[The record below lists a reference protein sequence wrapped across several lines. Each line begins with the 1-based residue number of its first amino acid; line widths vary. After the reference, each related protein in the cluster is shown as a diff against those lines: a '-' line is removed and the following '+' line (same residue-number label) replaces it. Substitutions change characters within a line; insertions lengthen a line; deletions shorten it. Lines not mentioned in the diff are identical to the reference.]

1 MDLNTDIGS
10 LFKGLGRKKSGSEPE
25 AAGRSVPHLK
35 QLIFGL
41 IIVAVVAAYLFFY
54 YLPEQKRIR
63 ENEEMISNIPMI
75 REEILQLDRQILVLQ
90 GELDAGKSRFEELN
104 RLFHNKQELEDLY
117 RNISLL
123 ALTYELLVA
132 KLEKGEESP
141 VFSDKPPIEQ
151 GEGIPPKKEVAFYK
165 IEVQF
170 EFVGDYISYTYFRR
184 DLANQ
189 KKIINIEREQISAR
203 PNNAEANSDGVVQIS
218 TTLSTYRF
226 PNSESEKFVSGG

>member
-141 VFSDKPPIEQ
+141 VFSDKPPIDQ

>member
-10 LFKGLGRKKSGSEPE
+10 LFKGLGRKKSESKPE
-25 AAGRSVPHLK
+25 TAGRSVPHLK
-35 QLIFGL
+35 QFIFGL
-41 IIVAVVAAYLFFY
+41 IVVAIVAAYLFFY

-75 REEILQLDRQILVLQ
+75 RDEILQLDRQILLLEE
-90 GELDAGKSRFEELN
+90 ELDAGKSRFEELN

-151 GEGIPPKKEVAFYK
+151 GEGIPPKREVAFYK

-170 EFVGDYISYTYFRR
+170 EFVGDYINYTYFRR

-189 KKIINIEREQISAR
+189 KKIINIETEQISVQ
-203 PNNAEANSDGVVQIS
+203 PNVAEQSADGVVAIS

-226 PNSESEKFVSGG
+226 PNSESEKFISGG

>member
-10 LFKGLGRKKSGSEPE
+10 LFKGLGRKKSGSTPE
-25 AAGRSVPHLK
+25 AAGGSVPHLK

-41 IIVAVVAAYLFFY
+41 IIIAVVAAYLFFY

-75 REEILQLDRQILVLQ
+75 REEMLQLDRQILVLEE
-90 GELDAGKSRFEELN
+90 ELDAGKSRFEELN
-104 RLFHNKQELEDLY
+104 KLFHNKQELEDLY

-141 VFSDKPPIEQ
+141 VFSDKPPIDQ

-165 IEVQF
+165 IEVRF

-189 KKIINIEREQISAR
+189 KKIINIEREQISVQ
-203 PNNAEANSDGVVQIS
+203 PNNAETNSSGVVRIS

-226 PNSESEKFVSGG
+226 PNSESEKFLSGG